1 MDEYAVIT
9 AVGPDRPGLV
19 DLISRYLLDAGCN
32 LEDSRMAM
40 LGGEFAMVILVKGS
54 AAAIDAVLAG
64 AEGAG
69 AESGLAVLA
78 KRTHA
83 PGSRSQSE
91 AIPYQVNAYSMDH
104 PGIVQQVAHFLGAHK
119 INVRALDTRVTQA
132 PITGQPLFTLRAT
145 IDLPAG
151 VSVREI
157 RRGLEDIGAAENIDI
172 ELKPA
177 DR

>member
-19 DLISRYLLDAGCN
+19 DLISKYLLDAGCN
-32 LEDSRMAM
+32 IEDSRMAM
-40 LGGEFAMVILVKGS
+40 LGGEFAMVILVAGS
-54 AAAIDAVLAG
+54 TPAIDAVLAG
-64 AEGAG
+64 AEKAG
-69 AESGLAVLA
+69 TASGLTVHA

-83 PGSRSQSE
+83 PGSGSQSE
-91 AIPYQVNAYSMDH
+91 VIPYQINAYSMDH
-104 PGIVQQVAHFLGAHK
+104 PGIVQQVARYLGEHK
-119 INVRALDTRVTQA
+119 INVRALDTHVTQA

-145 IDLPAG
+145 IAIPSG

-172 ELKPA
+172 EIKPA
-177 DR
+177 ER